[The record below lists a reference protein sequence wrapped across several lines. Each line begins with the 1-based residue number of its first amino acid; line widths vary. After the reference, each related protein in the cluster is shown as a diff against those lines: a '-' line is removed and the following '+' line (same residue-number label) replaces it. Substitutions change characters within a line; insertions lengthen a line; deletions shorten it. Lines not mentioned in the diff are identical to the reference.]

1 MEKMR
6 EDRKSE
12 ARQSHPMIILN
23 KIIGDQIEE
32 ETLIVEADESEEDT
46 TIDEGHSSN
55 PNRDMI
61 IVLP

>member
-6 EDRKSE
+6 EDKKSE
-12 ARQSHPMIILN
+12 AWQGISSHLVIILN

-32 ETLIVEADESEEDT
+32 ETLIVEADESEEET

-55 PNRDMI
+55 PN
-61 IVLP
+61 